1 MVQIHSNELINTP
14 DASRLI
20 YGLRDTGYNFP
31 MAVADIIDNSI
42 AANAKNISVDIE
54 LKSDGRKFVYFADDG
69 DGMNYEMLKDA
80 MRYGAKERENLASL
94 GKFGL
99 GLKTASSSIC
109 LKFSLISRQ
118 GADQPLNKLSW
129 DLEYVKENDRWEML
143 NEEVTREE
151 AVRFERDCG
160 NKGTLLIWSK
170 CDRLLKRDYSS
181 EPGGTS
187 EKSAITRISKTLT
200 NHLALVYYR
209 FLDPQDTR
217 AENISIYINGQS
229 IEGWNPFYPE
239 KSEQVLEESQQTILC
254 ELQTGEEQEATIKA
268 WILPHKD
275 DCSNEERE
283 KAKISNKG
291 QGFYVFRENRL
302 IHKGDWLGIP
312 NWGSLEPHM
321 SLLRIEFDFN
331 HLLDEAFMVDVKKS
345 RILLDPELEEYV
357 QKLLQPVR
365 READQRYRNKKRTTA
380 SKVGVDHSSA
390 NISVGN
396 APNTKKADI
405 IEVDAENSKAVVSNQ
420 IGSGIK
426 LKIPVENQVDP
437 ANLYIEAS
445 DQMVGGELW
454 EPVLRSA
461 SETGHRT
468 GVKINRH
475 HDFYQKIYL
484 RAKNNGYSVQGMDL
498 LLWALSAAEV
508 NYTDEKLQLIF
519 QDLREEVSSNLRK
532 LLRDIDVPDVEDAEI
547 DE

>member
-1 MVQIHSNELINTP
+1 
-14 DASRLI
+14 
-20 YGLRDTGYNFP
+20 

>member
-143 NEEVTREE
+143 KEEVTREE

>member
-1 MVQIHSNELINTP
+1 MVQIHKNELINTP

-42 AANAKNISVDIE
+42 AANAKNIYVDIE

-69 DGMNYEMLKDA
+69 DGMSYEMLKDA
-80 MRYGAKERENLASL
+80 MRYGAKERENPASL

-99 GLKTASSSIC
+99 GLKTASSSVC
-109 LKFSLISRQ
+109 LKFTLISRQ
-118 GADQPLNKLSW
+118 SADQPLNKLSW
-129 DLEYVKENDRWEML
+129 DLEYVKANDRWEMIHD
-143 NEEVTREE
+143 EISDEE
-151 AVRFERDCG
+151 ADRFKEYCG
-160 NKGTLLIWSK
+160 DKGTLLIWSK
-170 CDRLLKRDYSS
+170 CDRLLKKEYS
-181 EPGGTS
+181 EPGGS
-187 EKSAITRISKTLT
+187 KEKSAISRLSTNLT
-200 NHLALVYYR
+200 EHLALVYYR
-209 FLDPQDTR
+209 FLDPKDTR
-217 AENISIYINGQS
+217 AENISIYINGKS

-239 KSEQVLEESQQTILC
+239 KSEQVLEESQQTIFC
-254 ELQTGEEQEATIKA
+254 ELQTGEEQAATIRA

-275 DCSNEERE
+275 DCNEEERK
-283 KAKISNKG
+283 KAKITNKG

-302 IHKGDWLGIP
+302 IHNGDWLGIE
-312 NWGSLEPHM
+312 NWSSLEPHL

-345 RILLDPELEEYV
+345 RILFDPELEEYV
-357 QKLLQPVR
+357 VDLIQPIR
-365 READQRYRNKKRTTA
+365 REANLRYRKKERTKA
-380 SKVGVDHSSA
+380 STVDVDHSGA

-405 IEVDAENSKAVVSNQ
+405 LEVDAENSKAVVSNQ

-426 LKIPVENQVDP
+426 LKIPVENQVNP
-437 ANLYIEAS
+437 ATLYIEAS

-519 QDLREEVSSNLRK
+519 EDLREEVSSNLRK
-532 LLRDIDVPDVEDAEI
+532 LLRDIDVPEVGDADI